1 MELNTRN
8 IMDYST
14 SEDDSPKTL
23 SPSTKK
29 KMVEGRAKKKLQTLE
44 AKLKDVVDVKLLRIK
59 DAEKIIKKSDAIK
72 KKIAEE
78 TELME
83 SLKADYEKKM
93 KKFNENIAK
102 FNDELDPIQDKIN
115 KLAKEEDKLAKSIVD
130 AAKSIASTGDASKRE
145 VSTSES
151 ESDNTGKKTKRSI
164 PKAIKTLVWNK
175 YIGENK
181 ASSQCTCCEVT
192 EIKNT
197 HFHCGHVISESAGGT
212 LEISNLRPICAP
224 CNLSMGTQNMNTF
237 KTTFGLGVTSL
248 KKKE

>member
-1 MELNTRN
+1 
-8 IMDYST
+8 MDYST
-14 SEDDSPKTL
+14 SEDESPKTM

-29 KMVEGRAKKKLQTLE
+29 KMAEGRTKKKIQSLE
-44 AKLKDVVDVKLLRIK
+44 TKLKDVIDDKRLR
-59 DAEKIIKKSDAIK
+59 EKEIETINKKSNTMK
-72 KKIAEE
+72 KKMAEE

-83 SLKADYEKKM
+83 TLKAEYAKKM
-93 KKFNENIAK
+93 KKYTEGIAK
-102 FNDELDPIQDKIN
+102 FTDELDPLQEKIT
-115 KLAKEEDKLAKSIVD
+115 KLGKEEDKLAKSIAD
-130 AAKSIASTGDASKRE
+130 AVKSLPSTGDVSKHDL
-145 VSTSES
+145 STSGS
-151 ESDNTGKKTKRSI
+151 ESDNATKKTKRSI

-175 YIGENK
+175 YIGETK

-237 KTTFGLGVTSL
+237 KTTFGLGVTSR